1 MSFVFRPLG
10 DQVLIEKAKLAPQRT
25 DGGILL
31 PDSSVKAPPRARI
44 VAVGDKVDASFVGKE
59 IWCDEF
65 TGQSLGLDG
74 CESLRIVYF
83 DEIKLIIEEIS
94 DLQVL
99 PDAPL
104 SS

>member
-44 VAVGDKVDASFVGKE
+44 VAVGDKVDPSLVGKE
-59 IWCDEF
+59 IWCDEY

-74 CESLRIVYF
+74 CESLRILYS
-83 DEIKLIIEEIS
+83 DELKLLIEEVPDIQDTS
-94 DLQVL
+94 DAQVSL
-99 PDAPL
+99 
-104 SS
+104 